1 MPMTVCLR
9 GPADT
14 TPGKDR
20 EQFAMGPQI
29 APVMPLGPARL
40 ELSCPGLN
48 LQYPIGHTA
57 LMPESRAMPAIFK
70 TV

>member
-1 MPMTVCLR
+1 MTVCLR

-40 ELSCPGLN
+40 ELWCSGLI
-48 LQYPIGHTA
+48 LQHTIGHTA
-57 LMPESRAMPAIFK
+57 LMPESRVMPAIFT